1 MNSRALTKVQS
12 IALISLVMVAAIGGG
27 VAYMLWRA
35 NLPPPEDIRIGICSD
50 LDGSL
55 GKSVWQAAVLAAE
68 QVNAEGGVLGRN
80 FTIVSEDDDSGT
92 LPVDIAVATN
102 ALTKLITVDKADF
115 VITSTGIVTY
125 ITAFQDICADH
136 QKIYFTVAGG
146 FDEFTQRVLDNYDRY
161 KYYFRLWPT
170 NQTTLADSILGDLLT
185 LRDYTGFNKVAYLF
199 NDGTQPKALES
210 ILKSSL
216 PANGFEIVYGGFFP
230 SQTTDFTSYF
240 AAVEASGAEIL
251 LPGIITQA
259 SISFVK
265 EWYERQSPCVIWGSA
280 WLFQAADSNFW
291 ELTEGKCDSVSF
303 SGVPALSGYPL
314 TSKTLVTG
322 EAYLERWGTKI
333 PNAAAVATYDLV
345 RFILPDAIRRAG
357 TTETEAVVKSLET
370 TDVETSMARHF
381 VFTSSHDVFVGKA
394 GTNNPAEDYLLVM
407 IFQWQDGQQV
417 PICPREIME
426 EEGATYKYPSWE
438 ECLGASSAD
447 ELSCSPERS

>member
-1 MNSRALTKVQS
+1 LDSKAFTKIQS
-12 IALISLVMVAAIGGG
+12 VALIAIVLVAAVGGG
-27 VAYMLWRA
+27 AAYVLWSA
-35 NLPPPEDIRIGICSD
+35 TLPPPEDIRIGICSD

-210 ILKSSL
+210 MLKRSL

-240 AAVEASGAEIL
+240 AAIEASGAEIL

-265 EWYERQSPCVIWGSA
+265 EWNTRQSPCVIWGSA
-280 WLFQAADSNFW
+280 WLFQAQDSNFW
-291 ELTEGKCDSVSF
+291 ELTEGKCEYVSF
-303 SGVPALSGYPL
+303 SGVPVLSGYPL
-314 TSKTLVTG
+314 TGKTVPTA

-333 PNAAAVATYDLV
+333 PNAGSVATHDVV
-345 RFILPDAIRRAG
+345 RFILPEAIKRAG
-357 TTETEAVVKSLET
+357 TTETEAVIEALEG

-394 GTNNPAEDYLLVM
+394 GTNQPAEDYLLVM
-407 IFQWQDGQQV
+407 IFQWQGGQQV

-426 EEGATYKYPSWE
+426 ETGAVYKFPSWK
-438 ECLGASSAD
+438 GPWGNRQTAG
-447 ELSCSPERS
+447 